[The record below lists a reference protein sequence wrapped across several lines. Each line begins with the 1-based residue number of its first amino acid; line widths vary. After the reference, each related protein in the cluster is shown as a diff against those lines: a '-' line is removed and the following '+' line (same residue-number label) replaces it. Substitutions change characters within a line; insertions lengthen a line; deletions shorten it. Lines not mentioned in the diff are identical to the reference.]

1 VPNFA
6 LAPDG
11 TRAIL
16 EQAGTLALLDVR
28 SGATAPLGTSQGNPI
43 WSPDGRR
50 VAHLTRAGVVIRSIE
65 DPTETTVYK
74 AGAGFSAFPEDWSPD
89 GQWIV
94 ATLTGHTYCGV
105 LIPVNGGDP
114 RMILPESDRLE
125 AADEFSFSP
134 DGRWLAFNAFIG
146 GRAEVFVMP
155 NPPSGR
161 RWQVTT
167 TGGMQPR
174 WGRNGGLYYLTPD
187 GTLMLV
193 ATTSVPDFSMSAAR
207 ALFKTG
213 MSPGA
218 IYSQYAIAAD
228 GRFLIR
234 KVEGAD
240 REAVRAI
247 VNWPALWK
255 PASGEP

>member
-1 VPNFA
+1 
-6 LAPDG
+6 
-11 TRAIL
+11 
-16 EQAGTLALLDVR
+16 
-28 SGATAPLGTSQGNPI
+28 
-43 WSPDGRR
+43 
-50 VAHLTRAGVVIRSIE
+50 
-65 DPTETTVYK
+65 
-74 AGAGFSAFPEDWSPD
+74 
-89 GQWIV
+89 
-94 ATLTGHTYCGV
+94 LTGHTYGGV

-114 RMILPESDRLE
+114 RMIVPASDRLE
-125 AADEFSFSP
+125 GADEFSFSP
-134 DGRWLAFNAFIG
+134 DGRLLAFNAFVG

-174 WGRNGGLYYLTPD
+174 WGRNGGLYYLAPD
-187 GTLMLV
+187 GTMMLV
-193 ATTSVPDFSMSAAR
+193 ATTSAPDFSMSGAAR

-213 MSPGA
+213 MSPAA

-240 REAVRAI
+240 REAVRVI

-255 PASGEP
+255 GVSSEPKPLK